1 MEQDLQTIIKERYSS
16 LSPEVKKAISDVNL
30 PGRIGDVAGKNG
42 LHVDQSG
49 GLLTEVYLVM
59 LGMEKS
65 DNFSQNVSKNL
76 GITYAAAEAVA
87 RDISEQI
94 FVPIR
99 KSLVE
104 MSDANKEL
112 EEKVTEEVPNTE
124 RDDILHDIEN
134 PMPTPQ
140 RGAPITDPSHEIES
154 KSATENFIATKLS
167 TPSVSATETT
177 TIKVP
182 PPQTSDLPAQAG
194 KKYVADPYREAIN

>member
-104 MSDANKEL
+104 MSNANKEL
-112 EEKVTEEVPNTE
+112 EEKVAEEVPNTE
-124 RDDILHDIEN
+124 RDHILYGIEN
-134 PMPTPQ
+134 PVPTPQ
-140 RGAPITDPSHEIES
+140 RGTPITDPAHELEMKSSTES
-154 KSATENFIATKLS
+154 FVATKMS
-167 TPSVSATETT
+167 TPSASTAETT

-182 PPQTSDLPAQAG
+182 PSPTSD
-194 KKYVADPYREAIN
+194 KKYAADPYREAIN